1 MSSSILNA
9 PASPAASLVSV
20 DGKTYPLES
29 ARIAARAEGG
39 IALTTLAQTY
49 SNPHEETLEVVYT
62 LPLPA
67 DGAVLGYTIRI
78 GEKVIRSEVQ
88 PREKASAAYR
98 DAMFTGR
105 TAGLLEQTR
114 LDTFQQRLG
123 NVPPHARVEI
133 EIDVLH
139 PLAFLTPLAGGEI
152 RRPTTASGPDA
163 ARTARERAPE
173 WEYRFPTVVGVRYHG
188 APGRVPDQGDLS
200 PDRGAAG
207 DIPTRVELSLTIADA
222 GQGLVH
228 SPSHAIEQASGES
241 GARVRFKDGARL
253 DRDVVVRWNATT
265 AGMGLR
271 VVEGKGLPGDD
282 GRYALITLV
291 PPVAPKAAFH
301 RDLTVLVDASGSM
314 TGEPLALA
322 RQVVGELLQSLE
334 EGDRFELLAFSDDV
348 RRLTHGL
355 THWSEDSLRATLDA
369 LAGLQAHGGTEMLR
383 AVEEA
388 LKPLRDDAQRQV
400 VLVTDG
406 EIGFEAEVVGRIVD
420 HGRTRLHVVGVGSA
434 PNRALT
440 QPAAAAGRGLELLAG
455 DARSASEAARRLI
468 AGTARPVLTDI
479 KLGGRA
485 VVGERLTRL
494 RDVFAGQPLAFTAE
508 LNGQGGALELEG
520 RLAGAGQPWTERIE
534 IPAADAANALA
545 TTPLPI
551 GALHGRSVIAELEIG
566 LASRPGSEQRE
577 KRIEALGMRHQIAS
591 RRTSLVAIAEEPG
604 VDPRAPRRRERLA
617 VEVPAG
623 VSAEG
628 SGLLTQTYGRIVMA
642 RRMPTMSMFSL
653 SRIME
658 GEAST
663 RIAGDRKVGEQAG
676 RLEAWFGS
684 TLQAIVVEDIH
695 WPELDLLVIELR
707 VPYDGFCLP
716 MDRLRIL
723 LHHPDG
729 PPEVASARVVKEAS
743 SSPGPHEA
751 GMIVRLAVRI
761 APGAEWPP
769 GETVLIE
776 WKGEA
781 HGPDGH
787 RLELDGRVVVRIPST
802 SDLPPGLGNP

>member
-1 MSSSILNA
+1 MTYSILNA
-9 PASPAASLVSV
+9 PASPAASLVAV

-29 ARIAARAEGG
+29 ARVAARAGGG
-39 IALTTLAQTY
+39 IALTTLTQTY
-49 SNPHEETLEVVYT
+49 ANPHDEALEVIYT
-62 LPLPA
+62 MPLPA

-78 GEKVIRSEVQ
+78 GEKVIRGEVQ

-98 DAMFTGR
+98 EALFAGK

-123 NVPPHARVEI
+123 NVPPRTRVEI

-139 PLAFLTPLAGGEI
+139 PLAFLTPVDQGEI
-152 RRPTTASGPDA
+152 SRPRTTLSPDTV
-163 ARTARERAPE
+163 RTARERAPE

-188 APGRVPDQGDLS
+188 APGRVPDPGDLS
-200 PDRGAAG
+200 PDRGAGG

-222 GQGLVH
+222 GEGLVR
-228 SPSHAIEQASGES
+228 SPSHAIEHAPGEG
-241 GARVRFKDGARL
+241 GARVSFRDGARL
-253 DRDVVVRWNATT
+253 DRDVVVRWTAAT
-265 AGMGLR
+265 AGMGVR
-271 VVEGKGLPGDD
+271 VVEGKGLPGDG

-291 PPVAPKAAFH
+291 PPAAPKSAFH

-314 TGEPLALA
+314 SGQPLELA
-322 RQVVGELLQSLE
+322 RQVVSELLQSLE
-334 EGDRFELLAFSDDV
+334 EGDRFELLAFSNDV

-355 THWSEDSLRATLDA
+355 TNWSQNSLRTALDA
-369 LAGLQAHGGTEMLR
+369 LGRLEAGGGTEMLR

-388 LKPLRDDAQRQV
+388 LKPMRDDTQRQV

-420 HGRTRLHVVGVGSA
+420 HGRTRLHAVGVGSA
-434 PNRALT
+434 PNRTLT
-440 QPAAAAGRGLELLAG
+440 QQAAAAGRGLELLAG
-455 DARSASEAARRLI
+455 DTRSASEAARRLI

-479 KLGGRA
+479 TLGGGA

-494 RDVFAGQPLAFTAE
+494 RDVFAGQPLVFTAE
-508 LNGQGGALELEG
+508 LDRKGGALELEG
-520 RLAGAGQPWTERIE
+520 HMAGAERPWTERVE
-534 IPAADAANALA
+534 IPAADAANTPA

-566 LASRPGSEQRE
+566 LASHRGSEQLE

-591 RRTSLVAIAEEPG
+591 RCTSLVAIAEEPS
-604 VDPRAPRRRERLA
+604 VDPSAPRRRERLA
-617 VEVPAG
+617 IEVPAG

-628 SGLLTQTYGRIVMA
+628 SGLLAETYGRIVMA
-642 RRMPTMSMFSL
+642 RPAAAMSIFSL
-653 SRIME
+653 SRMME
-658 GEAST
+658 GEVST
-663 RIAGDRKVGEQAG
+663 RIAGDRRAGEQAG
-676 RLEAWFGS
+676 RLEAWLES
-684 TLQAIVVEDIH
+684 TLQAIAVEDVH
-695 WPELDLLVIELR
+695 WPEPDLLVIELR

-716 MDRLRIL
+716 KDELRIL
-723 LHHPDG
+723 LQRPDG
-729 PPEVASARVVKEAS
+729 TPAVARGRFVEEAS

-761 APGAEWPP
+761 APETAWPA

-781 HGPDGH
+781 HVPDGN
-787 RLELDGRVVVRIPST
+787 RLEVDGHMSVRIPNQPDS
-802 SDLPPGLGNP
+802 PPARANP